1 MAKSIHVDELKLG
14 VCYYPEHW
22 NEQLWEDDFRRMQEM
37 NITVIRMAEFA
48 WSIMEPEED
57 QFDFSFFGRVMDLAH
72 QYGLSV
78 ILGTPTATP
87 PAWLTEKYPEVLNAN
102 KDGVLYRHGMR
113 RHNNYS
119 SPIYRQQCEKI
130 VRNMVLAYKDHP
142 AVIGWQIDNELNC
155 HINVFYAEADHIAF
169 REWLRNRYGSLEHL
183 NQAWGTVFWSQTY
196 TAWEQ
201 IYLTRNMVNSSPNP
215 HLALD
220 EKRFISANTISFA
233 KLQVD
238 IIRELDPEH
247 WITTNGTFGHIDNH
261 ELTDE
266 LLDFF
271 SYDSYPQFATIFP
284 DEDEKPLQDRAWSM
298 KLSNVRNMSP
308 NFCVMEQQSGPG
320 GWVDSIGMGTPR
332 PGQIRLWSYQSVLHG
347 TDLLVYFRWRTATF
361 GTEMYWHG
369 INDYHNQPNRRVR
382 EVAQVGEEFAQI
394 GRVIAGTTYQA
405 DVAILQDYDNMWDG
419 ELDECHGP
427 LHHQSTRAW
436 YKQLQY
442 RHIPTDLVTLRPT
455 SLLEHLSKYKV
466 IIYAHPAIMTDET
479 AELLRAYVSQ
489 GGTLLFGAR
498 TGYKDLKGHCYMR
511 PFPGA
516 VAALCGVTVEDFTL
530 VKGTVTGAK
539 LQWKGTSEQWSHGL
553 ESVGFNEIL
562 HVEHPEVQVVAEYAS
577 EYYAGSAAMTRR
589 AVGQGEV
596 WYYGAAYNEP
606 IVDALMDE
614 IGLSS
619 PVDDLIEV
627 PSEVEIGIRSAKNKT
642 YLFLLNYS
650 EQEVSIKLKK
660 ETKELLTGTSYMN
673 EIKMSAYGVFI
684 FEIDK

>member
-57 QFDFSFFGRVMDLAH
+57 RFDFSFFGRVMDLAH

-155 HINVFYAEADHIAF
+155 HINVFYAEADHVAF

-394 GRVIAGTTYQA
+394 GGVIAGTTYQA

-419 ELDECHGP
+419 ELDEWHGP

-455 SLLEHLSKYKV
+455 TQLEHLSKYKV

-516 VAALCGVTVEDFTL
+516 AAALCGVTVEDFTL

-562 HVEHPEVQVVAEYAS
+562 HLEHPEVQVVAEYAS

-619 PVDDLIEV
+619 PVDDVIEV
-627 PSEVEIGIRSAKNKT
+627 PSEVEIGIRSAKNKA

-650 EQEVSIKLKK
+650 NLEVSIKLKK
-660 ETKELLTGTSYMN
+660 ETRELLTGTSYKN